1 MGSFYESMYAANRR
15 TSVPAMDGGNG
26 SRRRSSTGG
35 LVQQELDFSGQSG
48 DGTMK
53 PTSQKP
59 SQTVCHAK
67 VPARCPYH
75 GVSASIVSLL
85 KDGEPSTS
93 PDCKAK
99 MADYMRILR
108 RWLSLIPRQTEQAQL
123 RAFLDLIDDGK
134 HAVAMRLFTEET
146 ARRSI
151 RDNEQRNDGEWM

>member
-15 TSVPAMDGGNG
+15 TYVPSMDGGK
-26 SRRRSSTGG
+26 RRIRQSSTGG

-53 PTSQKP
+53 PTNQKP

-75 GVSASIVSLL
+75 GVPASIVSLL
-85 KDGEPSTS
+85 KDGEPDMSS
-93 PDCKAK
+93 DCKAK
-99 MADYMRILR
+99 MANYVRILR
-108 RWLSLIPRQTEQAQL
+108 RWLSLVPKQTEQEQL
-123 RAFLDLIDDGK
+123 RAFLDLIEDGR

-146 ARRSI
+146 SRRSV